1 MAHDLAIDTHDHDH
15 HHPASGLRRW
25 IETTNHKDIGAM
37 YLVFGIT
44 MLLVGGAMALAIRA
58 ELFQPGLQLMQPEFF
73 NQLITLHGLVMVF
86 GFAMPVATGLANY
99 MLPLVLGAPDMA
111 LPRLNNWGFWLLPP
125 AAIMLV
131 LPFALGLFG
140 VGSGAVDTG
149 WTMYAPL
156 SVQSGW
162 GMDFAIFSVH
172 MLGVSSILGAINVIV
187 TVVNMRPTGM
197 TLMKMPLL
205 AHGFLVTAI
214 LLITIMPVLAGGV
227 TMVLMDRHFDTHF
240 FNAAGGGDP
249 VLWQHIFWFMGHPE
263 VYVLLLPI
271 AGAVPHVLSAFAR
284 KPAYGYKAQV
294 YSMWAIG
301 VLAVI
306 VWAHHMFTSGM
317 STGSQLYFMYSTMLI
332 SLPLAVLF
340 FCWIAT
346 IWRGSLSFETPM
358 LFAIGFIVLFGW
370 GGLTGLVLADAAADP
385 QYHNAYFLVAHF
397 HYALYPTT
405 ALGSMAAI
413 YYWLPKW
420 TGHMLDERLGRA
432 HFWVAMVGMNLT
444 FIPQFLVGLAGMPR
458 RIPDYPLI
466 FADWNML
473 SSIGAFILGASHLIF
488 IVNVVKCVR
497 GQGAKAEAKSW
508 EGAEGLEWTVPSPAP
523 HHTFDTPPVFEP
535 EPGSALSAAR

>member
-1 MAHDLAIDTHDHDH
+1 MANEMAHD
-15 HHPASGLRRW
+15 ASHGAAPYQGGMLRW
-25 IETTNHKDIGAM
+25 IQTTNHKDIGLM
-37 YLVFGIT
+37 YLIFAIT
-44 MLLVGGAMALAIRA
+44 MLMIGGAMILVVRL
-58 ELFQPGLQLMQPEFF
+58 ELFQPGLQFVQPELF
-73 NQLITLHGLVMVF
+73 NQLITLHGLIMVF
-86 GFAMPVATGLANY
+86 GFAMPAATGLGNY
-99 MLPLVLGAPDMA
+99 MLPMILGAPDMA
-111 LPRLNNWGFWLLPP
+111 LPRLNNWGFWILPP
-125 AAIMLV
+125 AALMLV
-131 LPFALGLFG
+131 LPFFLGLTG
-140 VGSGAVDTG
+140 IGPGAVDTG

-172 MLGVSSILGAINVIV
+172 MLGVSSILGSINVIV
-187 TVVNMRPTGM
+187 TILNMRAPGM
-197 TLMKMPLL
+197 TLMKMPLF
-205 AHGFLVTAI
+205 AHGFLMTAI

-227 TMVLMDRHFDTHF
+227 TMVLMDRHFGTHF

-271 AGAVPHVLSAFAR
+271 TGAVPHVLSAFSR
-284 KPAYGYKAQV
+284 KPTYGYRAQV
-294 YSMWAIG
+294 YGMWGIAILS
-301 VLAVI
+301 VV

-346 IWRGSLSFETPM
+346 LWRGSLTFETPM

-405 ALGSMAAI
+405 VMGAMAAI

-420 TGHMLDERLGRA
+420 TGHMIDERLGKL
-432 HFWVAMVGMNLT
+432 HFWIVIIGFNLT

-458 RIPDYPLI
+458 RIPDYPLM
-466 FADWNML
+466 FTEWNQL
-473 SSIGAFILGASHLIF
+473 STIGAFILGISHLIF
-488 IVNVVKCVR
+488 IYNVVMCFR
-497 GQGAKAEAKSW
+497 GGKKAEAKAW
-508 EGAEGLEWTVPSPAP
+508 EGAEGLEWTLPSPAP
-523 HHTFDTPPVFEP
+523 YHSFETQP
-535 EPGSALSAAR
+535 IIK

>member
-1 MAHDLAIDTHDHDH
+1 MAHDLAHDMPHADGHDSH
-15 HHPASGLRRW
+15 AHHPYGFLRW
-25 IETTNHKDIGAM
+25 IQTTNHKDIGLM
-37 YLVFGIT
+37 YLIFGIT
-44 MLLVGGAMALAIRA
+44 MLLMGGAMILGVRA
-58 ELFQPGLQLMQPEFF
+58 ELFRPGLQLMQPEFF
-73 NQLITLHGLVMVF
+73 NQLITLHGLIMVF

-99 MLPLVLGAPDMA
+99 MLPMVLGAPDMA
-111 LPRLNNWGFWLLPP
+111 LPRLNNWGFWILPP
-125 AAIMLV
+125 AAVMLV
-131 LPFALGLFG
+131 LPFFLGL
-140 VGSGAVDTG
+140 VGIGPGAVDTG

-162 GMDFAIFSVH
+162 GMDFAIFAVH
-172 MLGVSSILGAINVIV
+172 MLGVSSILGSINVIV
-187 TVVNMRPTGM
+187 TILNMRAPGM
-197 TLMKMPLL
+197 TLFKMPLF

-214 LLITIMPVLAGGV
+214 LLITIMPVFAGGV

-271 AGAVPHVLSAFAR
+271 TGMVPHVLTAFSR
-284 KPAYGYKAQV
+284 KQTYGYRAQV

-301 VLAVI
+301 GLAMV

-317 STGSQLYFMYSTMLI
+317 STGGQLYFMYSTMLI
-332 SLPLAVLF
+332 SLPLAVMF

-346 IWRGSLSFETPM
+346 LWRGSLSFETPM
-358 LFAIGFIVLFGW
+358 LFAVGFIILFGW

-405 ALGSMAAI
+405 VMGAMAAI

-420 TGHMLDERLGRA
+420 TGHMLNERMGRI
-432 HFWVAMVGMNLT
+432 HFWVVMVGFNLT
-444 FIPQFLVGLAGMPR
+444 FIPQFMVGLSGMPR
-458 RIPDYPLI
+458 RIPDYPLM
-466 FADWNML
+466 FTEWNML
-473 SSIGAFILGASHLIF
+473 STVGAFILGASHLIF
-488 IVNVVKCVR
+488 IYNVLSNVR
-497 GQGAKAEAKSW
+497 GGEKAEAKSW

-523 HHTFDTPPVFEP
+523 YHTFETQPTIE
-535 EPGSALSAAR
+535 